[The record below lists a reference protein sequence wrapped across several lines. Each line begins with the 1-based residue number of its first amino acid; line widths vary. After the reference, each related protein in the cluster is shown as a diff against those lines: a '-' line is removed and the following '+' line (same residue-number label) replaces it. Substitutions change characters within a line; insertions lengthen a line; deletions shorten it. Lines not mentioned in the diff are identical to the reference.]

1 MADEKRTDQPANI
14 EKVDVNPDYLA
25 QYIAED
31 KSLESLKKHRVVPRF
46 KIVQP
51 TTAAE
56 LQQKFGIG
64 TAIVQPGEAM
74 VVKFDAEPKY
84 FDFVP
89 LFFFKEW
96 AKWRDLKGAGPM
108 ILDRSHD
115 PVSELAKLS
124 ADKDAR
130 RELYPGHEA
139 MPEADRMYN
148 SYVEHIRFIG
158 MIYGD
163 HPLTGLPVTLSFE
176 RGEWGQGNNFL
187 TAVSL
192 RRQVVNGE
200 SIEVPLWAQVWRLN
214 TVFHNPGQS
223 KKWYGFDFE
232 AAEQGIILPD
242 EAPTMRAMHLD
253 FADLFSKSR
262 LMVDDAPET
271 EKPEKADGSVKGHDE
286 F

>member
-1 MADEKRTDQPANI
+1 MADEKRTDTQGI

-25 QYIAED
+25 AYVEKD
-31 KSLESLKKHRVVPRF
+31 ESLDSLKQHRVVPRF
-46 KIVQP
+46 KIIQP

-56 LQQKFGIG
+56 LQQKFGTG
-64 TAIVQPGEAM
+64 SAIVQPGEAM
-74 VVKFDAEPKY
+74 VVKYNDDPKT

-96 AKWRDLKGAGPM
+96 AKWRDLKGSGPH

-124 ADKDAR
+124 ADKENR
-130 RELYPGHEA
+130 KELYPGHEA
-139 MPEADRMYN
+139 MPEEQRMYN
-148 SYVEHIRFIG
+148 MYVEHIRFIG

-192 RRQVVNGE
+192 RRQVINGE
-200 SIEVPLWAQVWRLN
+200 SKEIPLWAQIWRLN
-214 TVFHNPGQS
+214 TVYHNPEQS
-223 KKWYGFDFE
+223 KKWYGFDFQ
-232 AAEQGIILPD
+232 AAPQGIILPE
-242 EAPTMRAMHLD
+242 EAPTMQAMHLD
-253 FADLFSKSR
+253 FKDLFAKSR
-262 LMVDDAPET
+262 LMVDDSPET
-271 EKPEKADGSVKGHDE
+271 EKPENAAGAVKGNDE